1 MTPGATIMRSST
13 LLLAAAL
20 LLGCAG
26 CQIIPMNADSSAALR
41 EAQVV
46 QVVRYHSAPINITN
60 PKDAPGLG
68 PLSVVVVGSVAG
80 SGELPTG
87 DALARVFKL
96 PDPGDEVARRLVE
109 KLKAE
114 GRLGNLRL
122 EPNPL
127 PRPLPE
133 DASQYRARYP
143 SGLVL
148 ELSIDT
154 QGASYAPTNWRT
166 YTYYMAGRA
175 RLIRVSD
182 GKVLW
187 LDTCNIHAFAEDAA
201 KRQLDV
207 SEFEAN
213 NGAKL
218 KEITSY
224 SNERCSRIL
233 ADKILAKAS

>member
-1 MTPGATIMRSST
+1 MRSST

-68 PLSVVVVGSVAG
+68 PLSVAVIGSVTS

-96 PDPGDEVARRLVE
+96 PDPAEEVARRLVE

-114 GRLGNLRL
+114 GALGNLRL

-127 PRPLPE
+127 ARPLPE

-148 ELSIDT
+148 ELSVDT
-154 QGASYAPTNWRT
+154 QGAAPGATNWKT
-166 YTYYMAGRA
+166 YTYYMGGRA
-175 RLIRVSD
+175 RLIRMSD

-213 NGAKL
+213 NGARL
-218 KEITSY
+218 KEITNY
-224 SNERCSRIL
+224 SIERCSRIL
-233 ADKILAKAS
+233 ADKILGKAS